1 MCGSDRVI
9 FLIDKVAVLTMVV
22 MMVHGV
28 VVSWFLI
35 MDGRFGFLLGKK

>member
-9 FLIDKVAVLTMVV
+9 LFIDKVTVLTMIV

-28 VVSWFLI
+28 VVSLFLI